1 MSTLGQ
7 QIKKIRESLG
17 LTGEEFGKKLNV
29 TKVAVSNW
37 ENNNRKP
44 DLDMLVK
51 IAKLGNTSVDS
62 LLGLEKELSADSLK
76 TKISKQ
82 LTQELEQKG
91 YDLKEDDIPD
101 LIDAI
106 ELVLKLKKK

>member
-1 MSTLGQ
+1 MKKIKKIFIMITIIFILLICYIIKLRRVITSTLGQ

-76 TKISKQ
+76 KI
-82 LTQELEQKG
+82 G
-91 YDLKEDDIPD
+91 R
-101 LIDAI
+101 AH
-106 ELVLKLKKK
+106 V